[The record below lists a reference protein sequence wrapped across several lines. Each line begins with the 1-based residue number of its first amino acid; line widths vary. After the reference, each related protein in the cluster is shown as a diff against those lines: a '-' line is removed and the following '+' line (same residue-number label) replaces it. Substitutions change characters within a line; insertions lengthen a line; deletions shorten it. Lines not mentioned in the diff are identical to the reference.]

1 VTVVSPTS
9 TEEDTE
15 WPAMAALNA
24 DDEAEAAAEEPEAA
38 AEIDRAELEAAR
50 DARRNSASAWLANS
64 NTSYS
69 HEPVAWL
76 TTDEAADS
84 ADAVLLI
91 PAPESALAAADDNPL
106 MLVVSPVAAEMRL
119 EISAVPPEASEAA
132 AEVISEATAVSV
144 PAWVSVARAVAVAVP
159 ATAVS
164 VPATA
169 VSVPTTVSVATA
181 VVSWRLTLAA

>member
-24 DDEAEAAAEEPEAA
+24 DDEAEAAEAA
-38 AEIDRAELEAAR
+38 AELDRAELEAAR
-50 DARRNSASAWLANS
+50 DD
-64 NTSYS
+64 
-69 HEPVAWL
+69 EPVAWL
-76 TTDEAADS
+76 TTDEATDS

>member
-1 VTVVSPTS
+1 MTVVSPTS

-15 WPAMAALNA
+15 WPAIAALNA

-38 AEIDRAELEAAR
+38 AELDRAELEAAR
-50 DARRNSASAWLANS
+50 DD
-64 NTSYS
+64 
-69 HEPVAWL
+69 EPVAWL
-76 TTDEAADS
+76 KTDEAADS

-106 MLVVSPVAAEMRL
+106 MLVVSAVAAEIKP
-119 EISAVPPEASEAA
+119 ETSVPPEASEAT

-144 PAWVSVARAVAVAVP
+144 PAKVSVARAVAVP
-159 ATAVS
+159 ARAVS
-164 VPATA
+164 VPATV
-169 VSVPTTVSVATA
+169 VSVPTIVSVATA